1 MLSTGPCVTLCPPVS
16 PYHCLPSTAPL
27 SLADQI
33 IIPILYILF
42 FCQISDLF
50 PILKKSKF
58 PIFSRFPDLMGTLN
72 IGYMEV
78 LKVIFLYES
87 VHSIIYINCLFPM
100 DIFVCEIR
108 TAKGF
113 SVQYSILYINYTND
127 TTLKYNCTKILYV
140 NIAHIEV
147 CFRNT
152 FVYHLSLSE
161 LSRK

>member
-1 MLSTGPCVTLCPPVS
+1 
-16 PYHCLPSTAPL
+16 
-27 SLADQI
+27 
-33 IIPILYILF
+33 
-42 FCQISDLF
+42 
-50 PILKKSKF
+50 
-58 PIFSRFPDLMGTLN
+58 MGTLN

-147 CFRNT
+147 
-152 FVYHLSLSE
+152 
-161 LSRK
+161 